1 MGVTMSD
8 TSPTLVWLRDDL
20 RLADNPALRAAIDR
34 GGPVAV
40 CYVLDE
46 ESAGIRPLGGASRW
60 WLHGSLAALAA
71 DLRDHGAPL
80 ILRRGPAE
88 AVVLQLAEEIGAG
101 AVHWNR
107 RYGRAERTVDAAVK
121 ESLRDRGLEA
131 ESHQGS
137 LMFEPWTVQTGA
149 GGPYSVYTPFARA
162 CRAKP
167 TPRAPLPRPRSL
179 DGVTGDIASDSLDD
193 WELLPTRPDWAGG
206 LRERWV
212 PGEKAAADRLRAFL
226 AEQLDD
232 YADGRDRPAEDATS
246 NLSPHLRWGE
256 ISPFQVWH
264 ALEEAHAKGLHR
276 GDGSDRFLSEVLWRE
291 FCYHLLFHW
300 PDLATANF
308 DTRFDSFPWG
318 RPGQQAIDAWH
329 QGRTGYPLVDAGM
342 RELWSTGYMHN
353 RVRMVTASFLIKN
366 LLVDWRV
373 GEEWFWDTLVD
384 ADPASNAAN
393 WQWVAGSGADASPF
407 FRVFNPVTQSKKF
420 DPAGEYIRHNV
431 PELGGVEGAA
441 VHEPWTLED
450 TLTGGADGYPAP
462 LVDLKE
468 TRAHAL
474 DAFAQ
479 IKSAPRDI
487 TPRGDD

>member
-1 MGVTMSD
+1 MSSS
-8 TSPTLVWLRDDL
+8 SPTLVWLRDDL

-46 ESAGIRPLGGASRW
+46 ESDGIRPLGGAARW
-60 WLHGSLAALAA
+60 WLHGSLLALAG
-71 DLRDHGAPL
+71 DLEEAGASL
-80 ILRRGPAE
+80 ILRRGLAE
-88 AVVLQLAEEIGAG
+88 AVVLQLAEELGAG

-107 RYGRAERTVDAAVK
+107 RYGKAERTVDAAIK
-121 ESLRDRGLEA
+121 EALRDRDVEA

-137 LMFEPWTVQTGA
+137 LLFEPWTVQTG
-149 GGPYSVYTPFARA
+149 GGTPYSVYTPFARA
-162 CRAKP
+162 CRNRD
-167 TPRAPLPRPRSL
+167 TPRAPLPRPREI
-179 DGVTGDIASDSLDD
+179 DGIATKAASDDLDD
-193 WELLPTRPDWAGG
+193 WQLLPTSPDWAGG

-212 PGEKAAADRLRAFL
+212 PGEKAAAKRLRAFL

-232 YADGRDRPAEDATS
+232 YADDRNMPARDATS

-264 ALEEAHAKGLHR
+264 ALEEAHAKGQHR
-276 GDGSDRFLSEVLWRE
+276 GEGSDRFLAEVLWRE

-308 DTRFDSFPWG
+308 DSRFDSFPWG
-318 RPGQQAIDAWH
+318 HPGEDRIDAWH
-329 QGRTGYPLVDAGM
+329 QGRTGFPLVDAGM
-342 RELWSTGYMHN
+342 RELWKTGYMHN

-373 GEEWFWDTLVD
+373 GEDWFWDTLVD

-420 DPAGEYIRHNV
+420 DPEGGYLREYV
-431 PELGGVEGAA
+431 PELAELDRTVI
-441 VHEPWTLED
+441 HEPWTLGD
-450 TLTGGADGYPAP
+450 TLTPEADGYPAP
-462 LVDLKE
+462 ILDLKE

-474 DAFAQ
+474 DAFAV
-479 IKSAPRDI
+479 IKSAKRDI
-487 TPRGDD
+487 SRPDDDD

>member
-1 MGVTMSD
+1 MSD
-8 TSPTLVWLRDDL
+8 SSPTLVWLRDDL

-34 GGPVAV
+34 DESVVV

-60 WLHGSLAALAA
+60 WLHGSLTALAA
-71 DLRDHGAPL
+71 ELAALGAPL

-88 AVVLQLAEEIGAG
+88 AVVLQLADEIEAG

-107 RYGRAERTVDAAVK
+107 RYGLAERTVDAAVK
-121 ESLRDRGLEA
+121 EALRDHGREA
-131 ESHQGS
+131 ESHHGS
-137 LMFEPWTVQTGA
+137 LLFEPWTVQTGT

-162 CRAKP
+162 CRAKS
-167 TPRAPLPRPRSL
+167 TPRAPLPRPSSL
-179 DGVTGDIASDSLDD
+179 NGYTGDIASDSLAD

-206 LRERWV
+206 LRERWE
-212 PGEKAAADRLRAFL
+212 PGETAGAARLHAFL
-226 AEQLDD
+226 AEQLDE
-232 YADGRDRPAEDATS
+232 YSDGRDRPAQDATS
-246 NLSPHLRWGE
+246 NLSAHLRWGE
-256 ISPFQVWH
+256 VSPFQVWH
-264 ALEEAHAKGLHR
+264 ALEEAHARGLHR
-276 GDGSDRFLSEVLWRE
+276 GEGSERFVSEVLWRE

-300 PDLATANF
+300 PELATANF

-318 RPGQQAIDAWH
+318 HPGEAAVEAWH

-342 RELWSTGYMHN
+342 RELWRTGYMHN

-407 FRVFNPVTQSKKF
+407 FRVFNPVTQSRKF
-420 DPAGEYIRHNV
+420 DPNGTYIRLNV
-431 PELGGVEGAA
+431 PELADIEGSA
-441 VHEPWTLED
+441 VHEPWTLAG
-450 TLTGGADGYPAP
+450 TLMQGPTEYPAP
-462 LVDLKE
+462 ILDLKE

-487 TPRGDD
+487 TPRGND

>member
-1 MGVTMSD
+1 MSD

-40 CYVLDE
+40 CYLLDE
-46 ESAGIRPLGGASRW
+46 ESDGIRPLGGAARW
-60 WLHGSLAALAA
+60 WLHGSLTALGA
-71 DLRDHGAPL
+71 DLAEHGVPL

-88 AVVLQLAEEIGAG
+88 AVVLQLAEDIGAG
-101 AVHWNR
+101 SVHWNR
-107 RYGRAERTVDAAVK
+107 RYGQAERTVDTAVK
-121 ESLRDRGLEA
+121 EALRSDGREA
-131 ESHQGS
+131 TSHQGS
-137 LMFEPWTVQTGA
+137 LLFEPWTVQTGT

-162 CRAKP
+162 CHSRPA
-167 TPRAPLPRPRSL
+167 PREPLPRPRSL
-179 DGVTGDIASDSLDD
+179 DRLPVRVASDDLDD
-193 WELLPTRPDWAGG
+193 WGLLPAEPDWAGG
-206 LRERWV
+206 LRERWE
-212 PGEKAAADRLRAFL
+212 PGEKAAVKRLRAFL

-264 ALEEAHAKGLHR
+264 AVEQARARGEHR
-276 GDGSDRFLSEVLWRE
+276 GEGSERFISELLWRE

-300 PDLATANF
+300 PSLATANF
-308 DTRFDSFPWG
+308 DSRFDSFPWG
-318 RPGQQAIDAWH
+318 HPGSERIEAWH
-329 QGRTGYPLVDAGM
+329 RGHTGFPLVDAGM
-342 RELWSTGYMHN
+342 RELWRTGYMHN

-420 DPAGEYIRHNV
+420 DPDGDYLRANV
-431 PELGGVEGAA
+431 PELADIDGSA
-441 VHEPWTLED
+441 VHEPWTLGG
-450 TLTGGADGYPAP
+450 TLDATAADYPEP
-462 LVDLKE
+462 ILDLKE
-468 TRAHAL
+468 TRALAL
-474 DAFAQ
+474 DAFAT
-479 IKSAPRDI
+479 IKGAPRDI
-487 TPRGDD
+487 SRH